1 VLHKVRSQGDLRFLL
16 NRANRQTD
24 RQTHKQTEKMMMAL
38 LVFTPFYVV
47 DNTPICAEN
56 AGLNEGPTKSM
67 IAVAEDRATR
77 CVFGR
82 GGAIY

>member
-1 VLHKVRSQGDLRFLL
+1 
-16 NRANRQTD
+16 
-24 RQTHKQTEKMMMAL
+24 MAL